1 MQKHKI
7 QQQKIQLRKKII
19 KQRQTLSQV
28 EWQTKSKQICH
39 NLASNPLWQQA
50 TNILAYFSYRQ
61 EPDLSTLFKKASL
74 QKQWGFP
81 RCLNN
86 SLTWHWWQTP
96 QVLEPNK
103 YSILEPLATSPLI
116 KPEQVDLLLVPTVA
130 CDRFGYRLGYGG
142 GYYDRLLSN
151 PEWQNIPTI
160 GITFEFAY
168 LNKLPFEAWD
178 MTLNNICTDKNIV
191 KV

>member
-1 MQKHKI
+1 MQK
-7 QQQKIQLRKKII
+7 QKIQLRKELIN
-19 KQRQTLSQV
+19 QRQMLSRV
-28 EWQTKSKQICH
+28 EWQAKSEQICR

-61 EPDLSTLFKKASL
+61 EPDLSPLFKKASL

-81 RCLNN
+81 RCLDK
-86 SLTWHWWQTP
+86 SLTWHWWHTP
-96 QVLEPNK
+96 QILVPNK
-103 YSILEPLATSPLI
+103 YNILEPLATNSPI
-116 KPEQVDLLLVPTVA
+116 EPKQVDLLLVPTVS
-130 CDRFGYRLGYGG
+130 CDRAGYRLGYGG

-151 PEWQNIPTI
+151 PDWQNIPTI

-168 LNKLPFEAWD
+168 LDKLPVEAWD
-178 MTLNNICTDKNIV
+178 MTLNNICTEKTIS